1 MGKMRKKDRERDR
14 EFALSVVDRCDY
26 AVLAMTDIDNNPYC
40 VPISIVMDSGSIY
53 FHCAKEGMKTDCLR
67 HNPNVCITCVT
78 DTFKPDYYFTTTFK
92 SAIIKAVATEIT
104 DTAEMLRILN
114 LLCLRHNPGNMAKFD
129 AEIEKMDDFELLEC
143 LSEVSGM
150 KIPKSL
156 DDLKGKEKRFNGVCD
171 KTELLKTVSEFIGK

>member
-1 MGKMRKKDRERDR
+1 MGKMRKKDRERDI

-129 AEIEKMDDFELLEC
+129 AEIEKMFAATAIWKFDITE
-143 LSEVSGM
+143 
-150 KIPKSL
+150 IT
-156 DDLKGKEKRFNGVCD
+156 GKERVMPD
-171 KTELLKTVSEFIGK
+171 RE